1 MQHKLAIT
9 MGDQLLVRAF
19 QKYIHT
25 VPDMVWVTD
34 GDFKLLMANQ
44 PFWYFLGVENNSNPH
59 YKVKAFISQCSQ
71 LNSGD
76 ALIFDG
82 KAIMVEKQLL
92 DADSPLGFMFIGKQ
106 KEHLATEF
114 SDTVYLLALL
124 ENIPFQIYFKDKE
137 SRFTY
142 MNQQQAATL
151 GIQSPRDAIGKTDFD
166 FFTSDH
172 AQSALK
178 DEQRIMK
185 TGNPLVL
192 KKERI
197 RNPDG
202 SFSWVNTTKAAI
214 KNTKGEVIGIVGITY
229 DVNDKVITENKL
241 KKAKKKAEESDNLKS
256 AFLANMSHEI
266 RTPMNGIIGFVNL
279 LKEPDIT
286 PEEKKEFFGHI
297 ESCTNALLTLI
308 DDIIDISKIE
318 SGQISI
324 KITDF
329 NLNEL
334 MSDIFKTF
342 NGSIKSNR
350 KDQVELIFNQP
361 ALDTNHVIMRTD
373 LHRLRQIIT
382 NLLSNAYKFTEK
394 GTVELGYEL
403 KGEGFIKFYV
413 KDTGIGIPENQKD
426 VIFKRFGQANQSIY
440 LSNKGTGLGLSIS
453 KNLVNMLGGN
463 IWFESEMEKGST
475 FYFQIPQQYE
485 EALEFNIKHLEIPN
499 WKNKTALM
507 VGPFDGFEKN
517 LKAYFFDSD
526 INLLWADN
534 FDDAVTFYTNN
545 SLIDIILLECSND
558 TGKSLEM
565 LGYFKHQHNEIP
577 IIGIMVLPTHPG
589 KNLLLEHGCTDVI
602 VRPIEKQAFLDGIV
616 KYIV

>member
-1 MQHKLAIT
+1 
-9 MGDQLLVRAF
+9 
-19 QKYIHT
+19 
-25 VPDMVWVTD
+25 
-34 GDFKLLMANQ
+34 
-44 PFWYFLGVENNSNPH
+44 
-59 YKVKAFISQCSQ
+59 
-71 LNSGD
+71 
-76 ALIFDG
+76 
-82 KAIMVEKQLL
+82 
-92 DADSPLGFMFIGKQ
+92 
-106 KEHLATEF
+106 
-114 SDTVYLLALL
+114 
-124 ENIPFQIYFKDKE
+124 
-137 SRFTY
+137 